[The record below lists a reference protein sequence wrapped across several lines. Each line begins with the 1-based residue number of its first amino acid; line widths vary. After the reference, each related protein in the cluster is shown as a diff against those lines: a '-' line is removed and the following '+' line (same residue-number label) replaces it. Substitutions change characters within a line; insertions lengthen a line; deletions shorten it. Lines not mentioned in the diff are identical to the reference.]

1 MFGVVEAGG
10 RGGGVGRA
18 SAQAGPAAT
27 TILVVEAFFVGLLVL
42 VAFALSYLAGYAV
55 YKLYRGQP

>member
-1 MFGVVEAGG
+1 
-10 RGGGVGRA
+10 
-18 SAQAGPAAT
+18 
-27 TILVVEAFFVGLLVL
+27 VEAFFVGLLIL